1 MSIEKWIDDFLTAGR
16 RFSSALVRYGV
27 FAGAAGGALY
37 WALVLVVVMSDSGLP
52 GYPIDRLFSGWLF
65 TVPGGVLVGIAS
77 AAAAMGGRAI
87 ARSARSARSARTS
100 RTSRR
105 VEISALA
112 LGAFAGAVL
121 AFYALWIPFHDQGS
135 VGLWWVGPAVG
146 VVTAVG
152 AGVAMVRYP
161 D

>member
-1 MSIEKWIDDFLTAGR
+1 MSIEKWVDDFLTAGQ

-77 AAAAMGGRAI
+77 AAAAIGGRAI
-87 ARSARSARSARTS
+87 ARSAR
-100 RTSRR
+100 TSRR
-105 VEISALA
+105 VEIAALA
-112 LGAFAGAVL
+112 LGALAGAVL

-152 AGVAMVRYP
+152 AGVAMVRYQ

>member
-1 MSIEKWIDDFLTAGR
+1 MSIEKWVDDFLTAGQ

-77 AAAAMGGRAI
+77 AAAAIGGRAI
-87 ARSARSARSARTS
+87 ARSARTS

>member
-1 MSIEKWIDDFLTAGR
+1 MSIEKWVDDFLTAGQ

-27 FAGAAGGALY
+27 LAGAAGGALY

-52 GYPIDRLFSGWLF
+52 GYPFDRLFSGWLF
-65 TVPGGVLVGIAS
+65 TVPGGVLVGSAS
-77 AAAAMGGRAI
+77 AAAAIGGRAI
-87 ARSARSARSARTS
+87 GRSARTSRTS

-105 VEISALA
+105 VEIAALA

-135 VGLWWVGPAVG
+135 VGLWWVGPAFG

-152 AGVAMVRYP
+152 AVLAMVRYP